1 LQQDATSNSAEQ
13 PIALPKPVV
22 DIGFFFSTESIGC
35 ERPFDQGDTFL
46 TGITSVVV
54 RTPVFPFVSLLAH
67 ALSLTH

>member
-13 PIALPKPVV
+13 PIALPKPVA
-22 DIGFFFSTESIGC
+22 DIGFFSMESIGC
-35 ERPFDQGDTFL
+35 ERPFDKGDTFL